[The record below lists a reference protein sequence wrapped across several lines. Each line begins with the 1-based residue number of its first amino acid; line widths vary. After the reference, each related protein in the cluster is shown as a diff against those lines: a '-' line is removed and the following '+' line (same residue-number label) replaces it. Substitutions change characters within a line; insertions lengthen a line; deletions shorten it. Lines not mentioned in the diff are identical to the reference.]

1 MDGVKTKPLT
11 MYLSMKGTWK
21 DIGTFYTKLTYS
33 KLFRHFHV
41 STFYPTYHF
50 GPMKMLKY
58 WHKINKRLYLK
69 KKKKIDTIWV
79 QKMGP

>member
-1 MDGVKTKPLT
+1 
-11 MYLSMKGTWK
+11 MKGTWK
-21 DIGTFYTKLTYS
+21 DIGTFYTKYTYI

-58 WHKINKRLYLK
+58 WHKINKRLYFK
-69 KKKKIDTIWV
+69 KKKRLIPYGCKKWV
-79 QKMGP
+79 YKYYVTLI